1 MPIHPTLSEDTA
13 MAKSDLFV
21 GAGKFTGGT
30 ISGLFRQRA
39 GEDRWET
46 ITKGLPEPASI
57 QALTVLPSNRDV
69 MFAGT
74 QHGVY
79 RSLDGGN
86 SWSRPDFPAGLE
98 VWSITVHPK
107 NPRVIYSG
115 TSPVGVVRSEDGG
128 ETWTTLPN
136 ARQQNEHVKMAF
148 ACRVMRIDV
157 VPGSPDQIYAALE
170 VAGVMRSLDGGEHWN
185 DCSGDLVTLAEK
197 PNLKSKI
204 QSDSEAEG
212 MLDAHA
218 LAVSPAA
225 PNSVFLAVRMGVF
238 QSDDQAG
245 HWRDVEVGRFS
256 PLTYAR
262 DIRVSPHDPRTLYA
276 CLSPAARSED
286 GSLYKSADLG
296 RTWTR
301 QDHGVKARATM
312 MALALDPRDADHVA
326 CVSRCAQVFSTTDG
340 GKSWR
345 ESLLPDGVKDVYAL
359 TAR

>member
-1 MPIHPTLSEDTA
+1 

-30 ISGLFRQRA
+30 ISGLFRQTA
-39 GEDRWET
+39 GSDGWEK

-57 QALTVLPSNRDV
+57 QALTVLPGNRDV

-74 QHGVY
+74 QQGVY

-86 SWSRPDFPAGLE
+86 TWARPDFPAGLE
-98 VWSITVHPK
+98 VWSVTVHPK
-107 NPRVIYSG
+107 NPRVIYAG

-128 ETWTTLPN
+128 ETWKRLPN
-136 ARQQNEHVKMAF
+136 VSQPERIKMAF
-148 ACRVMRIDV
+148 ACRVMRIAI
-157 VPGSPDQIYAALE
+157 VPGTPDEIYAGLE
-170 VAGVMRSLDGGEHWN
+170 VAGAMRSLDGGAHWD
-185 DCSGDLVTLAEK
+185 DCSADLVALAER

-218 LAVSPAA
+218 LAVSDAA
-225 PNSVFLAVRMGVF
+225 PGSVFLAVRMGMF
-238 QSDDQAG
+238 RSDDKG
-245 HWRDVEVGRFS
+245 KSWRDMEVGRFS

-262 DIRVSPHDPRTLYA
+262 DVRVSPHDARTLYA

-286 GSLYKSADLG
+286 GSLYRTTDLG
-296 RTWTR
+296 QSWSRV
-301 QDHGVKARATM
+301 DHGVKARATM
-312 MALALDPRDADHVA
+312 MGLALDASDANHVA
-326 CVSRCAQVFSTTDG
+326 CASRCGQVFSTRDG

-345 ESLLPDGVKDVYAL
+345 ESLLPDGVKDVYAIA
-359 TAR
+359 AR